1 MKKIRSFSLFL
12 ALFLLFSFT
21 SCETESGEITTEYIS
36 TVNTE
41 VITQS
46 PETEESKPAETEE
59 TTAAGINTDIIIN
72 ITPKPETTEAP
83 VVTTEPE
90 PETTTEPEVTTVP
103 EPETTT
109 EPEVTTV
116 PEPETTT
123 EPEVTTVPEPETTT
137 EPEVTTVPEPET
149 TTEPEVTTVPEPE
162 TTTEPEV
169 TTVPEPETTTEPEV
183 TTVPEPETT
192 TEPEVTTVPEPETTT
207 EPEVTTVPEPETT
220 TEPEITTVPEPETT
234 TEPEVTTV
242 PEPETTT
249 EPEVTTVPEP
259 ETTTE
264 PEATTEPDPG
274 YSEHDLAPD
283 FTVFDANGNPVRLSD
298 MRGKPV
304 VLNFWA
310 SWCPPCKAE
319 MPDFDKV
326 SRELDGEVVFMMVNV
341 WDTQSAA
348 EAIIDSMGYTFPVY
362 FDLLEDAVGKY
373 GIESIPQTFF
383 IDKWGGLVAYGLG
396 ALGEEDL
403 RYGISMI
410 YN

>member
-83 VVTTEPE
+83 VVTTE
-90 PETTTEPEVTTVP
+90 
-103 EPETTT
+103 
-109 EPEVTTV
+109 
-116 PEPETTT
+116 
-123 EPEVTTVPEPETTT
+123 
-137 EPEVTTVPEPET
+137 
-149 TTEPEVTTVPEPE
+149 
-162 TTTEPEV
+162 
-169 TTVPEPETTTEPEV
+169 
-183 TTVPEPETT
+183 
-192 TEPEVTTVPEPETTT
+192 
-207 EPEVTTVPEPETT
+207 
-220 TEPEITTVPEPETT
+220 
-234 TEPEVTTV
+234 
-242 PEPETTT
+242 
-249 EPEVTTVPEP
+249 PEP

>member
-149 TTEPEVTTVPEPE
+149 TTEPEITTVPEPE

-169 TTVPEPETTTEPEV
+169 
-183 TTVPEPETT
+183 
-192 TEPEVTTVPEPETTT
+192 
-207 EPEVTTVPEPETT
+207 
-220 TEPEITTVPEPETT
+220 TTVPEPETT